1 MTLKTNLINI
11 VLVDTIHPGNIGSV
25 ARAMKTMGLSR
36 LSLVNPRVF
45 PSNESTALAG
55 NATDVLDNAAVY
67 SSIRDA
73 IKDSTFV
80 YATSSRDRSIQW
92 PIMNA
97 EQAAKDICK
106 ETSSDKEISI
116 IFGKEDRGLTNEEL
130 ELANKLIEIPANPE
144 YPVLNLAMSVQI
156 ISYEIFKASSDIT
169 EKEWRDYPEVNSHQ
183 LQMLIDHFI
192 ETAVDIDV
200 IDPDNPKKI
209 ISRIKRMFTRLQPD
223 EMEASFMRG
232 FLSGIKKKL
241 KPREALQGE
250 AYSMPRALPQGLIEG
265 LELFNQ
271 APELEIILGKSFCSI
286 YKSLKRYEAEAFLQV
301 ISPWEREHLLLNV

>member
-1 MTLKTNLINI
+1 MSMQSNLINI

-45 PSNESTALAG
+45 PSDDAIALSG
-55 NATDVLDNAAVY
+55 NATDVLKNAKIY
-67 SSIRDA
+67 KNIREA

-92 PIMNA
+92 PIKDA
-97 EQAAKDICK
+97 ASAAKDIHA
-106 ETSSDKEISI
+106 EVNNNKEISI
-116 IFGKEDRGLTNEEL
+116 IFGKEDRGLTNDEL
-130 ELANKLIEIPANPE
+130 ENANRLIEIPANPK

-156 ISYEIFKASSDIT
+156 ISYEIFKSSSDVKL
-169 EKEWRDYPEVNSHQ
+169 KEWRDYPEVNSEQ

-192 ETAVDIDV
+192 KTAIDIDV

-241 KPREALQGE
+241 K
-250 AYSMPRALPQGLIEG
+250 
-265 LELFNQ
+265 
-271 APELEIILGKSFCSI
+271 
-286 YKSLKRYEAEAFLQV
+286 
-301 ISPWEREHLLLNV
+301 

>member
-1 MTLKTNLINI
+1 MTVQSNLINI

-45 PSNESTALAG
+45 PSDDAIALSG
-55 NATDVLDNAAVY
+55 NASDVLQNAKIY
-67 SSIRDA
+67 KNIRDA

-92 PIMNA
+92 PIKDA
-97 EQAAKDICK
+97 ASAAKDIHA
-106 ETSSDKEISI
+106 EVNNNKEISI
-116 IFGKEDRGLTNEEL
+116 IFGKEDRGLTNDEL
-130 ELANKLIEIPANPE
+130 ENANRLIEIPANPI

-156 ISYEIFKASSDIT
+156 ISYEIFKASSDISL
-169 EKEWRDYPEVNSHQ
+169 KEWRDYPEVNSEQ

-192 ETAVDIDV
+192 DTAVEIDV

-241 KPREALQGE
+241 K
-250 AYSMPRALPQGLIEG
+250 
-265 LELFNQ
+265 
-271 APELEIILGKSFCSI
+271 
-286 YKSLKRYEAEAFLQV
+286 
-301 ISPWEREHLLLNV
+301 

>member
-1 MTLKTNLINI
+1 MSLQTNLINI

-25 ARAMKTMGLSR
+25 ARAMKTMGLKK

-45 PSNESTALAG
+45 PSGEANALAG
-55 NATDVLDNAAVY
+55 NATDVLDNAKIFT
-67 SSIRDA
+67 SIRDA
-73 IKDSTFV
+73 IDQSTFV

-92 PIMNA
+92 PLMDA
-97 EQAAKDICK
+97 ETAAKDICN
-106 ETSSDKEISI
+106 EVNSNKEISI
-116 IFGKEDRGLTNEEL
+116 IFGKEDRGLTNDEL

-144 YPVLNLAMSVQI
+144 YPVLNLAMSAQI
-156 ISYEIFKASSDIT
+156 ISYEILKASSSN
-169 EKEWRDYPEVNSHQ
+169 EKKEWRDYPEVNSKQ

-192 ETAVDIDV
+192 ETAIDIDV

-241 KPREALQGE
+241 K
-250 AYSMPRALPQGLIEG
+250 
-265 LELFNQ
+265 
-271 APELEIILGKSFCSI
+271 
-286 YKSLKRYEAEAFLQV
+286 
-301 ISPWEREHLLLNV
+301 

>member
-1 MTLKTNLINI
+1 MTVQSNLINI

-45 PSNESTALAG
+45 PSDDAIALSG
-55 NATDVLDNAAVY
+55 NASDVLQNAKIY
-67 SSIRDA
+67 KNIRDA

-92 PIMNA
+92 PIKDA
-97 EQAAKDICK
+97 ASAAKDIHA
-106 ETSSDKEISI
+106 EVNNNKEISI
-116 IFGKEDRGLTNEEL
+116 IFGKEDRGLTNNEL
-130 ELANKLIEIPANPE
+130 ENANRLIEIPANPI

-156 ISYEIFKASSDIT
+156 ISYEIFKASSDISL
-169 EKEWRDYPEVNSHQ
+169 KEWRDYPEVNSEQ

-192 ETAVDIDV
+192 DTAVEIDV

-241 KPREALQGE
+241 K
-250 AYSMPRALPQGLIEG
+250 
-265 LELFNQ
+265 
-271 APELEIILGKSFCSI
+271 
-286 YKSLKRYEAEAFLQV
+286 
-301 ISPWEREHLLLNV
+301 

>member
-1 MTLKTNLINI
+1 MGMQSNLINI

-45 PSNESTALAG
+45 PSDDAIALSG
-55 NATDVLDNAAVY
+55 NATDVLKNAKIY
-67 SSIRDA
+67 KNIREA

-92 PIMNA
+92 PIKDA
-97 EQAAKDICK
+97 ASAAKDIHA
-106 ETSSDKEISI
+106 EVNNNKEISI
-116 IFGKEDRGLTNEEL
+116 IFGKEDRGLTNDEL
-130 ELANKLIEIPANPE
+130 ENANRLIEIPANPI

-156 ISYEIFKASSDIT
+156 ISYEIFKASSDVKL
-169 EKEWRDYPEVNSHQ
+169 KEWRDYPEVNSEQ

-192 ETAVDIDV
+192 DTAVEIDV

-241 KPREALQGE
+241 K
-250 AYSMPRALPQGLIEG
+250 
-265 LELFNQ
+265 
-271 APELEIILGKSFCSI
+271 
-286 YKSLKRYEAEAFLQV
+286 
-301 ISPWEREHLLLNV
+301 

>member
-1 MTLKTNLINI
+1 MSLQSNLINI

-25 ARAMKTMGLSR
+25 ARAMKTMGLAR

-45 PSNESTALAG
+45 PSGEANALSG
-55 NATDVLDNAAVY
+55 NATDVLNNAKIFK
-67 SSIRDA
+67 SIKDA
-73 IKDSTFV
+73 IEGSTFV

-92 PIMNA
+92 PITD
-97 EQAAKDICK
+97 AAIAAQDILN
-106 ETSSDKEISI
+106 ETNSNKEISI
-116 IFGKEDRGLTNEEL
+116 IFGKEDRGLTNDEL
-130 ELANKLIEIPANPE
+130 EFANRLIEIPANPE

-156 ISYEIFKASSDIT
+156 ISYEIFKASSDT
-169 EKEWRDYPEVNSHQ
+169 KLKEWRDYPEVNSKQ

-192 ETAVDIDV
+192 ETAVEIDV

-241 KPREALQGE
+241 K
-250 AYSMPRALPQGLIEG
+250 
-265 LELFNQ
+265 
-271 APELEIILGKSFCSI
+271 
-286 YKSLKRYEAEAFLQV
+286 
-301 ISPWEREHLLLNV
+301 

>member
-1 MTLKTNLINI
+1 MSLQTNLINI

-25 ARAMKTMGLSR
+25 ARAMKTMGLKK

-45 PSNESTALAG
+45 PSGEANALAG
-55 NATDVLDNAAVY
+55 NATDVLDNAKIFT
-67 SSIRDA
+67 SIKDA
-73 IKDSTFV
+73 IEQSTFV

-92 PIMNA
+92 PLMDA
-97 EQAAKDICK
+97 ETAAKDICN
-106 ETSSDKEISI
+106 EVNSNKEISI
-116 IFGKEDRGLTNEEL
+116 IFGKEDRGLTNDEL

-144 YPVLNLAMSVQI
+144 YPVLNLAMSAQI
-156 ISYEIFKASSDIT
+156 ISYEILKASSINQN
-169 EKEWRDYPEVNSHQ
+169 KEWRDYPEVNSKQ

-192 ETAVDIDV
+192 ETAIDIDV

-241 KPREALQGE
+241 K
-250 AYSMPRALPQGLIEG
+250 
-265 LELFNQ
+265 
-271 APELEIILGKSFCSI
+271 
-286 YKSLKRYEAEAFLQV
+286 
-301 ISPWEREHLLLNV
+301 

>member
-1 MTLKTNLINI
+1 MGMQSNLINI

-45 PSNESTALAG
+45 PSDDAIALSG
-55 NATDVLDNAAVY
+55 NATDVLKNAKIY
-67 SSIRDA
+67 KNIREA

-92 PIMNA
+92 PIKDA
-97 EQAAKDICK
+97 ASAAKDIHA
-106 ETSSDKEISI
+106 EVNNNKEISI
-116 IFGKEDRGLTNEEL
+116 IFGKEDRGLTNDEL
-130 ELANKLIEIPANPE
+130 ENANRLIEIPANPI

-156 ISYEIFKASSDIT
+156 ISYEIFKSSSDVKL
-169 EKEWRDYPEVNSHQ
+169 KEWRDYPEVNSEQ

-192 ETAVDIDV
+192 VTAIDIDV

-241 KPREALQGE
+241 K
-250 AYSMPRALPQGLIEG
+250 
-265 LELFNQ
+265 
-271 APELEIILGKSFCSI
+271 
-286 YKSLKRYEAEAFLQV
+286 
-301 ISPWEREHLLLNV
+301 

>member
-1 MTLKTNLINI
+1 MSLQSNLINI

-45 PSNESTALAG
+45 PSGDANALSG
-55 NATDVLDNAAVY
+55 NATDVLENAQIY
-67 SSIRDA
+67 TSIKEA

-92 PIMNA
+92 PITDA
-97 EQAAKDICK
+97 VSAAKDIQN
-106 ETSSDKEISI
+106 ETGNNKEISI
-116 IFGKEDRGLTNEEL
+116 IFGKEDRGLTNDEL
-130 ELANKLIEIPANPE
+130 EHANRLIEIPANPQ

-156 ISYEIFKASSDIT
+156 ISYEIFKTSSDNNL
-169 EKEWRDYPEVNSHQ
+169 KEWRDYPEVNSEQ

-192 ETAVDIDV
+192 ETAVEIDV

-241 KPREALQGE
+241 K
-250 AYSMPRALPQGLIEG
+250 
-265 LELFNQ
+265 
-271 APELEIILGKSFCSI
+271 
-286 YKSLKRYEAEAFLQV
+286 
-301 ISPWEREHLLLNV
+301 

>member
-1 MTLKTNLINI
+1 MGMQSNLINI

-45 PSNESTALAG
+45 PSDDAIALSG
-55 NATDVLDNAAVY
+55 NATDVLKNAKIY
-67 SSIRDA
+67 KNIREA

-92 PIMNA
+92 PIKDA
-97 EQAAKDICK
+97 ASAAKDIHA
-106 ETSSDKEISI
+106 EVNNNKEISI
-116 IFGKEDRGLTNEEL
+116 IFGKEDRGLTNDEL
-130 ELANKLIEIPANPE
+130 ENANRLIEIPANPI

-156 ISYEIFKASSDIT
+156 ISYEIFKASSDIKL
-169 EKEWRDYPEVNSHQ
+169 KEWRDYPEVNSEQ

-192 ETAVDIDV
+192 DTAVEIDV

-241 KPREALQGE
+241 K
-250 AYSMPRALPQGLIEG
+250 
-265 LELFNQ
+265 
-271 APELEIILGKSFCSI
+271 
-286 YKSLKRYEAEAFLQV
+286 
-301 ISPWEREHLLLNV
+301 